1 MILHAVRGMHVLVPR
16 DMTRAAGFYNTLLKS
31 DEPALVIECL
41 NGYRLKE
48 TLPSNLGEFSMP
60 LGKVEVVES
69 GEDLTLVTYGSCVR
83 IAQEAAKQ
91 LAELG
96 ISIEIVDCQSLL
108 PFDLAHDTLKSIR
121 KTNRLLIL
129 DEDVEGGATGFLMQQ
144 ILEVQGAFRWL
155 DSAPSTLSARP
166 HRPAYGTD
174 GDYFSK
180 PSVDDVVEKVYRILA
195 EAEPGYYPAL

>member
-1 MILHAVRGMHVLVPR
+1 
-16 DMTRAAGFYNTLLKS
+16 
-31 DEPALVIECL
+31 
-41 NGYRLKE
+41 
-48 TLPSNLGEFSMP
+48 MP
-60 LGKVEVVES
+60 LGQVEVVQE

-96 ISIEIVDCQSLL
+96 VSIEIIDCQSLL
-108 PFDLAHDTLKSIR
+108 PFDLSHDTLKSIR

-155 DSAPSTLSARP
+155 DSAPATLSARP

-180 PSVDDVVEKVYRILA
+180 PSVDDVVEKVYGILA